1 MGIKNSYIFVNGV
14 IVLLHLLSLLILT
27 SRVVSSLHYIV
38 FRANSFTSLLAD
50 LHQDIMGNFLEK
62 SKKSSQSFK
71 KLSTFFREKIRLC
84 DLEWSLQW
92 SGIHRAVGI
101 SKKGFC
107 WLFFK
112 IWQAQKILF
121 GTALNFRYIYTTCW

>member
-38 FRANSFTSLLAD
+38 FRAKSFTSLLAD

-84 DLEWSLQW
+84 DLEWRS
-92 SGIHRAVGI
+92 
-101 SKKGFC
+101 
-107 WLFFK
+107 FFNEVVYNFVDYFLRFGK
-112 IWQAQKILF
+112 LKRNITTLILF
-121 GTALNFRYIYTTCW
+121 GSALNFRYIYTTCW